1 MNQTELKKIAENLI
15 ETFHIAGKESINLYS
30 KINIFPIINIK
41 TELVKNAIVPFTV
54 L

>member
-30 KINIFPIINIK
+30 EGLKIQTKEDNSPVSNRSK
-41 TELVKNAIVPFTV
+41 S
-54 L
+54 

>member
-1 MNQTELKKIAENLI
+1 MMRNQFIRENIAVI
-15 ETFHIAGKESINLYS
+15 SIKQIESINLYS

-41 TELVKNAIVPFTV
+41 MELVKNVIVPFTV